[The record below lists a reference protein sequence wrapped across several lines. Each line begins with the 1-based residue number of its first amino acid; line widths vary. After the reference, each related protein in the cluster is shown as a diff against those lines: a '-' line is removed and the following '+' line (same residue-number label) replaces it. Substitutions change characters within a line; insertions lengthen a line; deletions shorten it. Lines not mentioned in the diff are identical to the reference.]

1 MKKLFYK
8 TFPIVLSFAMM
19 SLMTGCALNDAPLPT
34 AENVNIDRFMGRWY
48 VHGYTPII
56 VDKDAHNAIEHYRLD
71 ADKKIQT
78 TYQFRDG
85 GVNAEIKTLT
95 PVGWVDEGVDS
106 NAQWRMQFI
115 WPFTADYIILHLD
128 AGYSETI
135 IAHPSRKYA
144 WIMLRSDT
152 MSDADYDRLLTKL
165 KAVGYDIGLMRK
177 LPHDWSGEAVRLAE
191 MEANGL

>member
-8 TFPIVLSFAMM
+8 TSPMILGFAMM

-34 AENVNIDRFMGRWY
+34 AENVNIDRIMGRWY

-78 TYQFRDG
+78 TYQYRDG
-85 GVNAEIKTLT
+85 GFKAEIKTLT

-106 NAQWRMQFI
+106 NAEWRMQFI

-128 AGYSETI
+128 ADYSETI

-152 MSDADYDRLLTKL
+152 MSDADYDRLLSKL
-165 KAVGYDIGLMRK
+165 KAVGYDTNLMQK
-177 LPHDWSGEAVRLAE
+177 LPHDWSGEVERLAE

>member
-1 MKKLFYK
+1 MKKPLCS
-8 TFPIVLSFAMM
+8 ISLAGLSFVMM

-34 AENVNIDRFMGRWY
+34 AENVNINRFMGRWY

-71 ADKKIQT
+71 AEKKIQT
-78 TYQFRDG
+78 TYQFRNG
-85 GVNAEIKTLT
+85 GFDADIKTLT
-95 PVGWVDEGVDS
+95 PVGWVDEKIDS

-115 WPFTADYIILHLD
+115 WPFTSDYIILHLD
-128 AGYSETI
+128 ADYTETI
-135 IAHPSRKYA
+135 FAHPSRKYA
-144 WIMLRSDT
+144 WVMLRSDIV
-152 MSDADYDRLLTKL
+152 SDADYDRLLTKL

-177 LPHDWSGEAVRLAE
+177 LPHDWSGEAARLAE